1 MPLFPK
7 HFATF
12 GRLDLNLYSWIRCY
26 GKILISDLQGY
37 TSLQKRL
44 SIHKQALCLYEK
56 IKEPAITDVHSEL
69 CNLKVHYKNKVLGL
83 WLLKISMDFPEIK
96 AAGVVFSWFLI
107 RIHSNI
113 IK

>member
-44 SIHKQALCLYEK
+44 YIHKQALCLYEK

-69 CNLKVHYKNKVLGL
+69 CNLKVYCKNKVLGL
-83 WLLKISMDFPEIK
+83 WLLKVSMDFPEIK

-107 RIHSNI
+107 RIHSKI